1 MELKTVN
8 RESPT
13 PCTQAPRV
21 FLAGGLNAMS
31 APGGGEVQMSATA
44 DALAKIGLR
53 AGLWRPW
60 QDRLEDADC
69 LHLFGSLREH
79 IPTVDAARRQ
89 GVRVVLST
97 IAWFDLGSYWRQ
109 PGSLA
114 KRIAA
119 AGRYV
124 LRAAC
129 PVLPSWRRRLYHKV
143 DMLLPNSN
151 AEADQLMRLFQV
163 PARRI
168 HVVPNG
174 ADPRFARADGGPFMQ
189 KHGLRDFVLSV
200 GRIEPRKN
208 QLGLLRAL
216 KGTDMPVVIVGQ
228 PVPGHEA
235 YREAC
240 LREARLHGARS
251 NVRFIGRIDHDD
263 PLLASAYGACRCL
276 ALTSWFE
283 TPGLVAL
290 EAAMSGVPLVLPRG
304 GSARE
309 YFGDQAFYVGSENL
323 SEIRAA
329 VRAAFNSGRNDD
341 LARRVREQFT
351 WESAARAT
359 QLAYASVA
367 GFARIRTLPNFTTND
382 PNSCESGYKKFH
394 HGRKRLG

>member
-1 MELKTVN
+1 
-8 RESPT
+8 
-13 PCTQAPRV
+13 
-21 FLAGGLNAMS
+21 MS
-31 APGGGEVQMSATA
+31 APGGGEVQMTETA
-44 DALAKIGLR
+44 QALAMIGVR
-53 AGLWRPW
+53 ASLWQPW
-60 QDRLEDADC
+60 QDRLADADC

-97 IAWFDLGSYWRQ
+97 IAWFDLASYWRQ
-109 PGSLA
+109 PSSMA
-114 KRIAA
+114 KRIGA
-119 AGRYV
+119 AGRYA

-174 ADPRFARADGGPFMQ
+174 ADPHFARADGGPFIE
-189 KHGLRDFVLSV
+189 KYGVRDFVLSV

-216 KGTDMPVVIVGQ
+216 KGTDMPVVVVGQ

-235 YREAC
+235 YHEAC
-240 LREARLHGARS
+240 FHEAGP
-251 NVRFIGRIDHDD
+251 NVHFIGHINHHD

-276 ALTSWFE
+276 ALSSWFE

-323 SEIRAA
+323 SEIREA

-359 QLAYASVA
+359 QLAYAKHT
-367 GFARIRTLPNFTTND
+367 I
-382 PNSCESGYKKFH
+382 NSNALANS
-394 HGRKRLG
+394 

>member
-1 MELKTVN
+1 MQCKTIN
-8 RESPT
+8 GESRST
-13 PCTQAPRV
+13 CRQAPRV

-44 DALAKIGLR
+44 AALAAIGLQ

-60 QDRLEDADC
+60 EERLADADC

-79 IPTVDAARRQ
+79 LPLVDAARRQ

-97 IAWFDLGSYWRQ
+97 IAWFDPASYWRQ
-109 PGSLA
+109 PGSLT

-119 AGRYV
+119 AGRYA

-129 PVLPSWRRRLYHKV
+129 PVLPSWRRRLYHNV
-143 DMLLPNSN
+143 DMLLPNSS
-151 AEADQLMRLFQV
+151 AEAEQLMRLFQV
-163 PARRI
+163 PAKRI

-174 ADPRFARADGGPFMQ
+174 ADPRFARAHGGPFIE
-189 KHGLRDFVLSV
+189 KYGLRDFVLSV

-216 KGTDMPVVIVGQ
+216 KGTEMPVVIVGR
-228 PVPGHEA
+228 PLPGHEA
-235 YREAC
+235 YGDAC
-240 LREARLHGARS
+240 LREAGS
-251 NVRFIGRIDHDD
+251 NVRFVGKIDHHD

-309 YFGDQAFYVGSENL
+309 YFGDQALYVGPENI
-323 SEIRAA
+323 SQIRAA
-329 VRAAFNSGRNDD
+329 VRVAFNSGRNDD

-351 WESAARAT
+351 WESVARAT
-359 QLAYASVA
+359 QLSYSSVA
-367 GFARIRTLPNFTTND
+367 GRARIRQQIEAVEF
-382 PNSCESGYKKFH
+382 
-394 HGRKRLG
+394 RK